1 MGDDGSDLPPGAT
14 RIKEELELDSFKQEE
29 DTSDDEEN
37 SIGSEKGGSTPSLPS
52 NSQGSI
58 IFIPESFNANIQL
71 KFFIILFNKF
81 KSYFVPKPRL

>member
-52 NSQGSI
+52 NSQGNTICLS
-58 IFIPESFNANIQL
+58 
-71 KFFIILFNKF
+71 
-81 KSYFVPKPRL
+81 KS